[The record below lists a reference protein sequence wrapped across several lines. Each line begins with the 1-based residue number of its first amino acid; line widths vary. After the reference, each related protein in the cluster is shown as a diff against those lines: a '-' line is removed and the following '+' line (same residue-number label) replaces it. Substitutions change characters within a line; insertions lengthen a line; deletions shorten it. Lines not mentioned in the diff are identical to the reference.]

1 MDPPKVTPS
10 VAKLAEYLKEI
21 SQLSG
26 PFTILPDAK
35 VVYRAWYKE
44 FSSMQ
49 HDDKTGTIERMGD
62 TVLKIAM
69 LLSLSRGTSLELSK
83 NNIEEAVFQC
93 TDCLDGLQT
102 VTMGSNGKSELK
114 EQTALVLKELL
125 KRDGNSIKR
134 SGLLS
139 KFWGEMDSYVLDRV
153 METLTQSGAVD
164 VDRIGKDTLYTMKK
178 SAVDLYTKFKREVN

>member
-1 MDPPKVTPS
+1 
-10 VAKLAEYLKEI
+10 
-21 SQLSG
+21 
-26 PFTILPDAK
+26 
-35 VVYRAWYKE
+35 
-44 FSSMQ
+44 
-49 HDDKTGTIERMGD
+49 
-62 TVLKIAM
+62 
-69 LLSLSRGTSLELSK
+69 
-83 NNIEEAVFQC
+83 
-93 TDCLDGLQT
+93 
-102 VTMGSNGKSELK
+102 MGSNGKSELK